1 MLDYRLVE
9 AFGAV
14 IEERGFARAAQRLC
28 ITQSA
33 VSQRI
38 RQLEDQLGR
47 VLVLREAPPRPTPAG
62 ERLLRHYRQVAGLE
76 EEAILDLGIPREGGF
91 RHLPIAVNADCL
103 SVWLLDAMAPFL
115 REAAITLEIY
125 VGDQDNNLHFLQSGL
140 AAGCVSS
147 QRMVVPGFTSTRIG
161 TVRYLMCAAPAFA
174 AQWFPDGFER
184 AAAARA
190 PIIQGSREDQ
200 LNHRSLRKRFGTPQV
215 APPAHYVP
223 TTEQYNEAVRLG
235 LGYAMVPEAQAL
247 PEIRAGRV
255 LELDV
260 RARLDTPLYWYRWNR
275 ATDLLLEFSKLLVGR
290 GRRVLAATLADGRAM
305 VTGSPG
311 RPSAP
316 AGGTGTASR
325 TRRPA
330 GS

>member
-14 IEERGFARAAQRLC
+14 IGERGFARAAERLG
-28 ITQSA
+28 ISQSA

-38 RQLEDQLGR
+38 RLLEDQLGR
-47 VLVLREAPPRPTPAG
+47 VLVLRESPPRPTPAG

-147 QRMVVPGFTSTRIG
+147 QRMDLPGFTSARIG
-161 TVRYLMCAAPAFA
+161 TVRYILCAAPAFA
-174 AQWFPDGFER
+174 AQWFPQGFDR
-184 AAAARA
+184 ASAARA
-190 PIIQGSREDQ
+190 PIIHGSREDR
-200 LNHRSLRKRFGTPQV
+200 LNYRTLRKLFGRPQV

-223 TTEQYNEAVRLG
+223 AIEQYNEAVILG
-235 LGYAMVPEAQAL
+235 LGYALVPEAQAL
-247 PEIRAGRV
+247 PEIWAGRMV
-255 LELDV
+255 ELEP
-260 RARLDTPLYWYRWNR
+260 RGRLDTPLYWYRWSH
-275 ATDLLLEFSKLLVGR
+275 ATDLLLDFSRILVSKGHR
-290 GRRVLAATLADGRAM
+290 ILAAT
-305 VTGSPG
+305 
-311 RPSAP
+311 
-316 AGGTGTASR
+316 AG
-325 TRRPA
+325 TR
-330 GS
+330 GK